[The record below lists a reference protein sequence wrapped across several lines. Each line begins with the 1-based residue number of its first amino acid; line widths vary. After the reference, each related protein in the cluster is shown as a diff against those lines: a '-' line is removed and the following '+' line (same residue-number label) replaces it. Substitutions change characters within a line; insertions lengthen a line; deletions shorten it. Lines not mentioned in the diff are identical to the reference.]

1 MLTSYIFTSYIL
13 GLLSPQKHR
22 PSLHPHP
29 SPQDLEQFRQ
39 PPPQRLPAQE
49 PWDGRAAEE
58 ACTHMLLTK
67 CVLIRAILLGVSA
80 PHLSLEL
87 VWFLF
92 CFLFPSFSLSK
103 SSISSASHNTEF

>member
-1 MLTSYIFTSYIL
+1 MRWLDGITNSMDVS
-13 GLLSPQKHR
+13 LSELR
-22 PSLHPHP
+22 ELVMDS
-29 SPQDLEQFRQ
+29 EQFRQ